1 MDSNWYGRQGKLCTT
16 NWVWNNIHLDHP
28 FPQKG
33 CLGSFWKYL
42 GASRPSLIDS
52 LCSLLPD
59 FSGSCLV
66 MIWCFYLKCYSV
78 EFASFI
84 SWEHSIIVKAAQEDD
99 KLVFHKLR
107 SFKSAYLIKLGYKL
121 QCEISRCFEAKPILA
136 VFHLS
141 RKKSGLIDDQ

>member
-1 MDSNWYGRQGKLCTT
+1 MEGRVNYAQKIECEIIFIQVIAFHKRA
-16 NWVWNNIHLDHP
+16 VWEV
-28 FPQKG
+28 
-33 CLGSFWKYL
+33 FWKYL

-66 MIWCFYLKCYSV
+66 MIWCFYLKYYSV

-141 RKKSGLIDDQ
+141 RNTAERNLVW